1 MSDPIAKAMNSL
13 LVNFLQ
19 NTSFVAQI
27 SADVSALKSV
37 VSALGPEVRSAL
49 EEQVA
54 LERSK
59 MQQYIEDQQ
68 KTIAILKSGIQ
79 AARGDA

>member
-1 MSDPIAKAMNSL
+1 MNSL

-19 NTSFVAQI
+19 NATFVAQI

-54 LERSK
+54 LERNRI
-59 MQQYIEDQQ
+59 QQYVEDQQ
-68 KTIAILKSGIQ
+68 KTIAVLRSTIQ
-79 AARGDA
+79 GARGEA